1 MASPDSE
8 EPQKTDTVGAEEQ
21 VPQFPVPPVK
31 ATQAVSDV
39 SHSDT

>member
-1 MASPDSE
+1 MASSDSE
-8 EPQKTDTVGAEEQ
+8 RPQQTDTVGTEEE

>member
-1 MASPDSE
+1 MDSPDSE
-8 EPQKTDTVGAEEQ
+8 RLRQTDAVGAEEQ
-21 VPQFPVPPVK
+21 IPQFPVPPVK

>member
-8 EPQKTDTVGAEEQ
+8 RLQQTDTVGAEEEF
-21 VPQFPVPPVK
+21 PQFPVPPVK

-39 SHSDT
+39 SHPDT